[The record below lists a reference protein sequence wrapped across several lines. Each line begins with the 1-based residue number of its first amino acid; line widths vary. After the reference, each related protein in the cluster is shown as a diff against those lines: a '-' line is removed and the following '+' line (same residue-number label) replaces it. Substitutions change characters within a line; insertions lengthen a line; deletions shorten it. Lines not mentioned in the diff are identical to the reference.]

1 MLFEL
6 CFKTRWK
13 FIDLLISGARTRALY
28 FDHLKRQKCSLFSL
42 VKGQPRSRYFDDD
55 TSDDVSTFFK

>member
-28 FDHLKRQKCSLFSL
+28 FDHLKRQKCSFSL
-42 VKGQPRSRYFDDD
+42 TNGQPRSRYYDDD